1 MTIRSMVSFQDS
13 SKNFEDPGNKLEV
26 DIRHQVLHEPKASI
40 IAHGDG
46 VVHQEGDQCH
56 DDTKEPKE
64 DPVFAYSSK
73 CVFPYECHY
82 SGHSL
87 VCITPTTPEKRT
99 LRSEQIFC

>member
-1 MTIRSMVSFQDS
+1 ML
-13 SKNFEDPGNKLEV
+13 KNFEHPGNELEV
-26 DIRHQVLHEPKASI
+26 DIWHQVFHEPKTSI

-46 VVHQEGDQCH
+46 VVHQEGDECH

-64 DPVFAYSSK
+64 DPVFAYSGK

-87 VCITPTTPEKRT
+87 VSITTTAPVK
-99 LRSEQIFC
+99 